1 MMAKDPS
8 MDQKPTES
16 ELREE
21 ALQWWQRGYLAQM
34 RGDLEKAIELY
45 TRSIETLPTAEAYTF
60 RGWAKSYQGLIDQ
73 AIEECHKA
81 IEIDPDYGNPY
92 NDIGAYLIQK
102 GDLNGAIPWLK
113 RALHTKRYE
122 CYFYPHFNLG
132 RIYEQKGDLI
142 LALNSYK
149 AAYDANHNYLQALLA
164 FRRLQAKLN

>member
-1 MMAKDPS
+1 MEEGPMI
-8 MDQKPTES
+8 DQNPTEE
-16 ELREE
+16 ELREA
-21 ALQWWQRGYLAQM
+21 ALEWWQRGYMAQM
-34 RGDLEKAIELY
+34 GGSLEQAIELY
-45 TRSIETLPTAEAYTF
+45 TRSIETWPTAEAYTF

-113 RALHTKRYE
+113 RALQAQRYE

-132 RIYEQKGDLI
+132 RIYEHRGDLRE
-142 LALNSYK
+142 ASKCYK
-149 AAYDANHNYLQALLA
+149 AAYDANHKYTQALVA
-164 FRRLQAKLN
+164 FHRVQGKLN